1 MPLTCWAGLCAPAL
15 GPDGAPGWDSGL
27 LELMSNW
34 GSAETGSEVSG
45 RAGLGGRGGWR
56 LSRRRPRRPAGR
68 ARQRG
73 RGWTPEQAVR
83 LERGKTGWN
92 RGTGRVEEREKLDAR
107 GAGLAETPVAFPRG
121 QRSLVSRCLWT
132 PECLRGSVSLPGSA
146 GRSSVKSR
154 DGEGLGH
161 LRTHRDEKVPSLEV
175 QLQRYHC
182 SACDLLLSLF
192 WSVPREGAHPGRDC
206 CKGAEN
212 LKTVGSPPPG
222 AVLQSYIPR
231 PFRNPVACTF
241 LMPATPTNHA
251 RRG

>member
-1 MPLTCWAGLCAPAL
+1 MATASCAPSLPQDCEFVPLTCWAGLCAPAL

-92 RGTGRVEEREKLDAR
+92 RGTGRVEEREVRRERGWPCRDAGCLSTWAKIPGVPMPVDPGMSERVSFPPRLGGALFCQVPGR
-107 GAGLAETPVAFPRG
+107 GGFGSSSNPPR
-121 QRSLVSRCLWT
+121 RESALS
-132 PECLRGSVSLPGSA
+132 GSA
-146 GRSSVKSR
+146 AA
-154 DGEGLGH
+154 EI
-161 LRTHRDEKVPSLEV
+161 P
-175 QLQRYHC
+175 LQR
-182 SACDLLLSLF
+182 
-192 WSVPREGAHPGRDC
+192 V
-206 CKGAEN
+206 
-212 LKTVGSPPPG
+212 
-222 AVLQSYIPR
+222 
-231 PFRNPVACTF
+231 
-241 LMPATPTNHA
+241 
-251 RRG
+251 